1 MHAIVPNVRAVIVK
15 SLELINS
22 LPHEPAID
30 HENHFAH
37 NYPQKNNAPWSILAI
52 FIGGQD
58 VARGVL

>member
-1 MHAIVPNVRAVIVK
+1 MVILYK
-15 SLELINS
+15 
-22 LPHEPAID
+22 PAID
-30 HENHFAH
+30 HEHHFAH